1 MIVELLDLV
10 VDRQDQK
17 QRQRRQND
25 HEHHARSGKLLLPLR
40 GWQTRV
46 AEKREHLTHHGHNV
60 PPVDDTDGNER
71 AQMQQNIEK
80 QMAVFR
86 RRHVK
91 QVLQDGQMAGAGDR
105 QKLCDALHQ
114 TEYNRIPDAHGHTS
128 QCADMNV

>member
-1 MIVELLDLV
+1 MVVKLLHLI

-25 HEHHARSGKLLLPLR
+25 HEHQARGGKLLLSLLSR
-40 GWQTRV
+40 QTRV
-46 AEKREHLTHHGHNV
+46 AEKRECLAHHGHDV
-60 PPVDDTDGNER
+60 PPVDDADGNER

-86 RRHVK
+86 RRHMK
-91 QVLQDGQMAGAGDR
+91 QVLQDGQMAGAGNR

-114 TEYNRIPDAHGHTS
+114 TE
-128 QCADMNV
+128 